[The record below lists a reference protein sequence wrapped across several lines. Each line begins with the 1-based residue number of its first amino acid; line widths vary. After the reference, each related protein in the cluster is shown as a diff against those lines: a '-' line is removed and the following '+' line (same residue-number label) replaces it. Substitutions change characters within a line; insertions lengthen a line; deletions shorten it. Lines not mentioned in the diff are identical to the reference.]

1 MSAFRLK
8 FVAFILM
15 ILDHLYYYIAGMPIW
30 FNYIGRIVAPI
41 YFFLLVESFF
51 HTRDRKRFTVR
62 LFIAAFITFVIL
74 NLLFKQPLNIFASMA
89 LGVLMLNIIEFIKK
103 NREDFSKKVFGYVG
117 VTVVAILSLYTEASY
132 LGVAMIL
139 IFYFLR
145 GKKFWMSLAYIIFS
159 LFEISFVFG
168 TKYFL
173 EELLL
178 GNYQWMMV
186 FSLIPILLYNGE
198 AGHRGKFSKYF
209 FYIMYP
215 LHVILILFIGNT
227 LNPNWYEF

>member
-1 MSAFRLK
+1 
-8 FVAFILM
+8 
-15 ILDHLYYYIAGMPIW
+15 
-30 FNYIGRIVAPI
+30 
-41 YFFLLVESFF
+41 
-51 HTRDRKRFTVR
+51 
-62 LFIAAFITFVIL
+62 
-74 NLLFKQPLNIFASMA
+74 
-89 LGVLMLNIIEFIKK
+89 
-103 NREDFSKKVFGYVG
+103 
-117 VTVVAILSLYTEASY
+117 
-132 LGVAMIL
+132 MIL

-198 AGHRGKFSKYF
+198 AGHRGRFSKYF